1 MSELTFV
8 IKSFVLTVLIV
19 VLLQMKV
26 GSATLESS
34 SQRWLQ
40 KSSVSVYIQSVAAGG
55 ALALK
60 NLYYSAKS
68 GITGTARS
76 YRQGAEVQAGR

>member
-19 VLLQMKV
+19 VFLQMKV
-26 GSATLESS
+26 GSTTLESY

-40 KSSVSVYIQSVAAGG
+40 KSPVSGYIQSVAAGG
-55 ALALK
+55 TLALR
-60 NLYYSAKS
+60 NLYYSVKS
-68 GITGTARS
+68 GITGTAQS
-76 YRQGAEVQAGR
+76 YRQRGEAQAGR